1 MVWQIYLAWA
11 VAIAS
16 AAYSYHQAK
25 KMQDRSDS
33 GERGGIGVTRFGTD
47 KSLPVVYGKRKV
59 KPVIVYQGVKDVHDD
74 DVTNETYYAILVW
87 GIGPVSKISDIKF
100 DDRPY
105 TDFGGFGG
113 SQRIETQLGD
123 RTQTM
128 PEWFAD
134 EAPDDMS
141 GMHFKGL
148 AVTYVKLAMDKEY
161 KRYPQGRP
169 DFSAVIEARSDN
181 PVEALY
187 DYFTNTEYGLGFP
200 AEDWDDEF
208 NGFMAAYCNS
218 VVDGHKLMTC
228 NVVLDTAK
236 PLIEN
241 VHTLLQNCR
250 GYLVEG
256 QSGLRVEI
264 DRQKEPVLHITES
277 MLTSGMSTTSVN
289 INQRYNQ
296 VTIRFPD
303 RDLDWET
310 NEVVFPP
317 KDSEL
322 HQQWLAEDA
331 GVPLTHEETAD
342 AIDNY
347 HEALQY
353 AEVIARLSRDGMT
366 LSISVKSIVGWRVEE
381 MDVVTVESQL
391 RGWEAKPF
399 SVREI
404 EYGESETKLK
414 LVEYQDSHFL
424 YHPKPPKPDYPD
436 TQLPNPLEVAPP
448 SGLSFSLTEHPSAYG
463 VLKWQAPAGFIDSY
477 DVRILG
483 AGQVIWQ
490 QNSKTE
496 SISIPYLLSG
506 EYQFSVR
513 ALGPLAASGW
523 SVLTVNFDAPES
535 PFSVE
540 VDAGNTY
547 LILRPSSNGLAF
559 GTEYEFWFNNELR
572 GRGVAWQ
579 IEGLQPATEYTF
591 QVRAVNAVGQSGFV
605 NVAGTTTKDAST
617 IIDILDGKIT
627 HEILD
632 AQLKDFLAQ
641 VDATG
646 KENASA
652 LEQVKG
658 ELDGVAEHLGEL
670 DRQAQDAAEVVFG
683 VTSAVESMTQEYER
697 RLLEGETL
705 VDAVVYRDPETGQII
720 NKAFAYTE
728 AKYTEA
734 GIAINGVAASV
745 AITAQEVKRVER
757 DTGTRISQAEAAIL
771 VNAGAINLKA
781 SYSDVTEIVSGAL
794 AALTPAYSWQ
804 FNTSV
809 EGWQGATWTP
819 AGTITGSVFT
829 RAEIDFNA
837 DENSV
842 VRLRLKAEQNGLL
855 CWNGGAQNV
864 QVKHPGDT
872 SAFETVILT
881 LNADNGWSGS
891 ITSLTISMNAEIDFI
906 EIGKPSAAELQLQ
919 DIAYRMATVE
929 QELDPENARWGV
941 YVTQDYWDTNA
952 LTLTDVKQE
961 IDGWD
966 ATWGI
971 TATLKQLDE
980 NNTLEKANSAALW
993 VNAAE
998 SNITSVVASYNAKPG
1013 GTDDQLAQASDRL
1026 NTAEQQI
1033 DAVKGQIS
1041 QTVSSL
1047 NDVENALGQFDGL
1060 DDLLDAYNEFLQA
1073 EQDALLQVQFSYAQ
1087 QKITANSDDIASQAQ
1102 AILNLLAVQGG
1113 QQAALT
1119 RMDRA
1124 IANQTSALA
1133 ETKEQLEAKISDGD
1147 SETLAKATTYTKT
1160 AVGYCLDKDGNITSH
1175 EDAVLCVQAGH
1186 EWIDGPLAAFIRNLS
1201 IRTADGGSAS
1211 VSQLSQAFVT
1221 EDGQLMAKGGLTTNV
1236 NGHVS
1241 GMVNTNTGEQSSL
1254 DFLANH
1260 ARFGIME
1267 NGQFIPL
1274 MHLDSTGRKLRVYG
1288 QMILGDGYLVDS
1300 VADIRAQDGK
1310 DGVDGKDGLNG
1321 KDGQD
1326 GSTIYTEFQF
1336 SADGQ
1341 NWHFPDRNGDR
1352 YLRSRVVTNGVAA
1365 AWGNTTNLQ
1374 GPTGEAGQDATERYT
1389 WIKYA
1394 DSSSG
1399 SGLSDSSAG
1408 KSYIGIAHNKTTPVE
1423 STNPADYTWSL
1434 FKGADGQNGS
1444 TIYTEFQFSAD
1455 GQNWHF
1461 PDQNGDRYLRSRVV
1475 TNGVAAAWG
1484 NTTNLQGP
1492 TGEAGQDATERY
1504 TWIKYADSSS
1514 GAGLSDSSAGKS
1526 YIGIAHNK
1534 TTPVESTNP
1543 ADYTWSLFKG
1553 ADGQDGQNGSD
1564 GKDGQHGAG
1573 FYTLTL
1579 RNGVFPANATAN
1591 ADFTAAY
1598 GRAPILDDHLTY
1610 RNAAGTA
1617 SSTKRYTG
1625 VAWEAPS
1632 LILHGDLLA
1641 YGSVTGDRFKANTE
1655 ISAPI
1660 LRGGLGDFSGLV
1672 RAKDGSFVEKIEI
1685 GSVGGYR
1692 AYIKSVTNSG
1702 HNMIVVEGP
1711 SGDVMFAVQGNGN
1724 LYSIGGG
1731 YLNNLTIGEECTV
1744 LGKITTQQLVGD
1756 VASGAVVSFSQTQI
1770 KPTGTNYGAWSTFA
1784 TLSGRNEL
1792 DRRAA
1797 LVVQS
1802 FTGDATLNGGSTG
1815 SSSSL
1820 LEAGLEVRVL
1830 INGVVMY
1837 TVSENL
1843 VARYST
1849 KNIYYPS
1856 ISQEFAPGEQFQI
1869 EFQARMKIRFEGAW
1883 GEAYYIPQKTCA
1895 VTLIP
1900 KGASFN

>member
-1 MVWQIYLAWA
+1 MFASYFVLY
-11 VAIAS
+11 AIAIAA

-87 GIGPVSKISDIKF
+87 GIGPASKISDIKF

-123 RTQTM
+123 LSQTM
-128 PEWFAD
+128 PQWFAD

-187 DYFTNTEYGLGFP
+187 DYFTNTDYGLGFP

-208 NGFMAAYCNS
+208 NGLMAAYCNS

-256 QSGLRVEI
+256 QNGLRVEI

-448 SGLSFSLTEHPSAYG
+448 SGLSFFLSEHPSAYG

-523 SVLTVNFDAPES
+523 SVLTVNFDAPEA
-535 PFSVE
+535 PFSVA

-547 LILRPSSNGLAF
+547 LILRPSSNSLAF

-605 NVAGTTTKDAST
+605 NVVGTTTKDAST

-646 KENASA
+646 KENESA
-652 LEQVKG
+652 IEQVKG

-670 DRQAQDAAEVVFG
+670 DRKAQDAAEAVFG

-705 VDAVVYRDPETGQII
+705 VDAVVYRDPKTGQII

-757 DTGTRISQAEAAIL
+757 DTGTRLSQAEAAIL

-842 VRLRLKAEQNGLL
+842 VRLRLKATQNGLL

-881 LNADNGWSGS
+881 LNSDNGWTGQ
-891 ITSLTISMNAEIDFI
+891 ITALTLTMDAEIDFI

-941 YVTQDYWDTNA
+941 FVTQDYWDTNA

-966 ATWGI
+966 ATWGV

-1124 IANQTSALA
+1124 IANQTSSLA
-1133 ETKEQLEAKISDGD
+1133 ETKEQLEAKINDGD

-1221 EDGQLMAKGGLTTNV
+1221 ADGQLMAKGGLTTNV
-1236 NGHVS
+1236 NGHIS

-1310 DGVDGKDGLNG
+1310 DGADG

-1326 GSTIYTEFQF
+1326 
-1336 SADGQ
+1336 
-1341 NWHFPDRNGDR
+1341 
-1352 YLRSRVVTNGVAA
+1352 
-1365 AWGNTTNLQ
+1365 
-1374 GPTGEAGQDATERYT
+1374 
-1389 WIKYA
+1389 
-1394 DSSSG
+1394 
-1399 SGLSDSSAG
+1399 
-1408 KSYIGIAHNKTTPVE
+1408 
-1423 STNPADYTWSL
+1423 
-1434 FKGADGQNGS
+1434 GS

-1504 TWIKYADSSS
+1504 TWVKYADSSS

-1553 ADGQDGQNGSD
+1553 ADGQDGAD

-1579 RNGVFPANATAN
+1579 RNGVFPDNATAT
-1591 ADFTAAY
+1591 ADFTDAY

-1617 SSTKRYTG
+1617 SSTKRYTD

-1655 ISAPI
+1655 ITAPI

-1692 AYIKSVTNSG
+1692 AYIKSVTSSG

-1731 YLNNLTIGEECTV
+1731 YLNNLTIGENCTV

-1784 TLSGRNEL
+1784 TLTGRNEL

-1849 KNIYYPS
+1849 TNIYYPS
-1856 ISQEFAPGEQFQI
+1856 TSQEFAPGEQFQI